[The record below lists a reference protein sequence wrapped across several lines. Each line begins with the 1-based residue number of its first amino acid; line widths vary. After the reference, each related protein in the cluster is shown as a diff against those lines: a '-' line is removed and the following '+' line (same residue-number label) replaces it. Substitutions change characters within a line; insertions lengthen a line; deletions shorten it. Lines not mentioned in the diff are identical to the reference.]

1 MSFLSFD
8 PGTAQSIYSPK
19 NIWQVS
25 NNQSNQPTTKANT
38 MASISDFFYRVSRDS
53 KELIGLNEHVV
64 RYILKFQEYGV
75 DSGSTKA
82 CIDAADKYQNNL
94 YLAILNVSESIDGN
108 KFYEERIDDIND
120 VVKYFENIE
129 ENIQEARDNE
139 EMCEE
144 DYFSD
149 DGAIS
154 EDDDTEDD
162 GELTSGELDIE
173 DIIDEDNMGEDNMG
187 EIVLAALDI
196 EDHWEEE

>member
-1 MSFLSFD
+1 MVLTFNDRCHFYHLT
-8 PGTAQSIYSPK
+8 PGPHSLYIHPK
-19 NIWQVS
+19 TFGKYQTIKA
-25 NNQSNQPTTKANT
+25 NNKTTKANT

-53 KELIGLNEHVV
+53 KELVGLDEHTV

-82 CIDAADKYQNNL
+82 CIDAADKYQV
-94 YLAILNVSESIDGN
+94 ILDWASMSMSEYNPDEDE
-108 KFYEERIDDIND
+108 FYERRIHAMDCTFD
-120 VVKYFENIE
+120 YFTKIE
-129 ENIQEARDNE
+129 KAIQEARDNE

-162 GELTSGELDIE
+162 GEDDGELSFDFNELDIE
-173 DIIDEDNMGEDNMG
+173 DQ
-187 EIVLAALDI
+187 
-196 EDHWEEE
+196 WEEE